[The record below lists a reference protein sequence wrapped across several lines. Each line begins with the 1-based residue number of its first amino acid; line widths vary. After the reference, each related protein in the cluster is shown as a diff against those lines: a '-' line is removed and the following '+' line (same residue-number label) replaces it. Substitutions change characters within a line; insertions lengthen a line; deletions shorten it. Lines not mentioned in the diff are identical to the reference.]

1 MEDLKL
7 DLDNFYIYIYIKTE
21 QKNWKGEIHNSYDHT
36 QCNKLIAP
44 NEKHVQQF
52 YPVNTTNILLLH
64 IFFPRRSINSTTTH
78 ICYNFSRIWYKPYGT
93 HYVKSQVDQS

>member
-52 YPVNTTNILLLH
+52 YHHACNEDSAVTHFLL
-64 IFFPRRSINSTTTH
+64 
-78 ICYNFSRIWYKPYGT
+78 
-93 HYVKSQVDQS
+93 